1 MSSSLLYGL
10 GIMSG
15 TSLDGIDICYV
26 EFKKEDDSYFKIINS
41 ETFKY
46 NSIWLNKLGDIHS
59 KNDLQ
64 IKKIDLEYGKLISQK
79 IIEFKNDNKISN
91 LDFISSHG
99 HTVKHKPPYY
109 SIQIGNGKVIH
120 ELTNVTTINDFR
132 IQDIRLG
139 GQGAPL
145 VPIGDKYLFG
155 NYDSCLNLGGIAN
168 ISFGNSGSTKAFDIC
183 GCNILLNKYS
193 KIYDK
198 EFDEFG
204 KLSSKGKVI
213 PELIESLDS
222 ISYNL
227 IEGPKS
233 LDKEKLL
240 KDNYK
245 VIDEYLANKSDIDL
259 KRIGYDV
266 LATIVEHISN
276 EIFNVVSKQNN
287 LKNILITGG
296 GAKNIFLIEQIKRK
310 INCSMIIPDEIL
322 VDYKEA
328 LIFAFMGKLRL
339 QNKINCLKTVTGAKK
354 DHSSGTIFN

>member
-41 ETFKY
+41 KTFKY

-168 ISFGNSGSTKAFDIC
+168 ISFGNSANIKAFDVC

-193 KIYDK
+193 KIYDR
-198 EFDEFG
+198 EFDESG

>member
-1 MSSSLLYGL
+1 MSSGLLYGL

-15 TSLDGIDICYV
+15 TSLDGLDICYV
-26 EFKKEDDSYFKIINS
+26 EFKKEDDRYFKIINS

-46 NSIWLNKLGDIHS
+46 NSNWVNKLSNIHL
-59 KNDLQ
+59 KNDLE
-64 IKKIDLEYGKLISQK
+64 IKKTDLEYGLLISQK
-79 IIEFKNDNKISN
+79 IMKFKNDNNISN

-99 HTVKHKPPYY
+99 HTVMHKPPEYT
-109 SIQIGNGKVIH
+109 IQIGNGKLIH
-120 ELTNVTTINDFR
+120 KLTNITTINNFR
-132 IQDIRLG
+132 SQDVKLG

-168 ISFGNSGSTKAFDIC
+168 ISFDYSGNTKAFDIC

-198 EFDEFG
+198 EFDKSG
-204 KLSSKGKVI
+204 ILSSKGQII

-222 ISYNL
+222 ITYNF
-227 IEGPKS
+227 IDGPKS
-233 LDKEKLL
+233 LDREKILN
-240 KDNYK
+240 DNYR
-245 VIDEYLANKSDIDL
+245 VIDNYLDNKSNINL
-259 KRIGYDV
+259 KKIGYNI

-276 EIFNVVSKQNN
+276 EVSKVVNTQNN

-296 GAKNIFLIEQIKRK
+296 GAKNIFLIDQIKRK
-310 INCSMIIPDEIL
+310 LKCSVIIPDGII

-339 QNKINCLKTVTGAKK
+339 QNKINCLKSVTGAKI
-354 DHSSGTIFN
+354 DHSSGYIFN